1 MKLSLKKRISGDRT
15 FSAGMAMIFPLIIG
29 TIVSLLSL
37 SIIAIL
43 DSSELKN
50 LDLWLTM
57 AAHFIFLI
65 WFCQIN
71 FMLFRKARTL
81 KCKLLSSIIFI
92 AISVP
97 LLSVLVTQLQMWCN
111 PDSGFSFNRRM
122 MVMTGTALSD
132 AIIVEIICLLLYWK
146 DSYRIKFKE
155 NEQLSL
161 ENLNNRIETLKKQL
175 SPHFLFNSLNTLKGL
190 IHADNRTAQEYV
202 DRLASVY
209 RYTIQDKE
217 TVRFCEEMEFVGSY
231 IYMLQ
236 IRYGKAL
243 DIKVDCSPDYDY
255 MWVLPV
261 SIQSL
266 VENAVK
272 HNVVS
277 PSSPLQIR
285 IYTTD
290 DSKVVV
296 WNKVNLR
303 ENDNMYN
310 NGTGLSNLFERY
322 RLRFGTGIEIDCS
335 DGCFKVTVPLF
346 RTQKG
351 E

>member
-1 MKLSLKKRISGDRT
+1 
-15 FSAGMAMIFPLIIG
+15 
-29 TIVSLLSL
+29 
-37 SIIAIL
+37 
-43 DSSELKN
+43 
-50 LDLWLTM
+50 
-57 AAHFIFLI
+57 
-65 WFCQIN
+65 
-71 FMLFRKARTL
+71 
-81 KCKLLSSIIFI
+81 
-92 AISVP
+92 
-97 LLSVLVTQLQMWCN
+97 
-111 PDSGFSFNRRM
+111 
-122 MVMTGTALSD
+122 
-132 AIIVEIICLLLYWK
+132 
-146 DSYRIKFKE
+146 
-155 NEQLSL
+155 
-161 ENLNNRIETLKKQL
+161 
-175 SPHFLFNSLNTLKGL
+175 
-190 IHADNRTAQEYV
+190 
-202 DRLASVY
+202 
-209 RYTIQDKE
+209 
-217 TVRFCEEMEFVGSY
+217 MEFVGSY

-255 MWVLPV
+255 MWILPV